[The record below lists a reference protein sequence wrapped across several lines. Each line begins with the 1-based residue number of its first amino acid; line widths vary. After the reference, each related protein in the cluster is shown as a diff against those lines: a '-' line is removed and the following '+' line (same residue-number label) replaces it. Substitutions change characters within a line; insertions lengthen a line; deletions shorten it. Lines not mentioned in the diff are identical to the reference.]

1 MNIRHTL
8 ASFAVVGAV
17 WLGIAAT
24 EYSYD
29 PNDRNT
35 YIASVPHGETNEIT
49 SEAVSVLNGNG
60 VTNFVKLGEGTLIS
74 NKDIT
79 SYTGGIAIAE
89 GVFRSEPSL
98 EANETVGKLAGG
110 GDIHVSDGATLEVH
124 ATGSY
129 RSSMRT
135 KTVFVSG
142 RGFNG
147 MGALVACAGSKD
159 GMSFGDRIVLNG
171 DTLVCNNGAPQFRLI
186 KNGGTLDFN
195 GKTLYIGGSG
205 EVQFYCT
212 PALKNMP
219 NPGQAIVSGGAGV
232 RFIRENSIGGNYNLW
247 EHYCDLV
254 ITNSSRLVLDANY
267 VNNFSWPIKL
277 HEGTG
282 IFALVPEG
290 TAWSLSS
297 GINLISLTGNISG
310 NPNAKV
316 HLLDPSRNWI
326 RFNDANDF
334 LTIKGKMS
342 GGGIFVS
349 SGASKI
355 SSSLYLGYEKN
366 DFTNGAVVTGCSLHL
381 LVNGALPAAGAP
393 LSLTNSAV
401 VLHSTT
407 EYSLPPL
414 EVYGN
419 CIVSNYNYTD
429 VAPVGTWRDSVKKTG
444 SGTLQYRSLIGAPLL
459 DVRGGTV
466 EFNPVDGALPVFNA
480 IGGISSGTVDFGGFD
495 YAVESASGSPN
506 VVNCPMLTV
515 STGWVFDASTPVD
528 SEGLSTDGVLAFAD
542 GCVLNVHNA
551 DLHAAG
557 SRRRSWVIA
566 NAAGGIAGVPECVC
580 DVPGWSVEKS
590 ADAKTLLLHS
600 PAVGFRMILR

>member
-1 MNIRHTL
+1 MNIIRVL
-8 ASFAVVGAV
+8 ASFAVA
-17 WLGIAAT
+17 GIVSPGVAAT

-29 PNDRNT
+29 PNDPKT
-35 YIASVPHGETNEIT
+35 YIADVPYGETNEI
-49 SEAVSVLNGNG
+49 SEAAVTVLNGNG
-60 VTNFVKLGEGTLIS
+60 VTNFVKRGTGSLVS
-74 NKDIT
+74 NKNIK
-79 SYTGGIAIAE
+79 SYTGGIVIAE

-98 EANETVGKLAGG
+98 EANETVGKLTGG
-110 GDIHVSDGATLEVH
+110 GDIQVLDGATLEVH

-129 RSSMRT
+129 RSAMGT
-135 KTVFVSG
+135 KTVLVTG

-159 GMSFGDRIVLNG
+159 GMSFGDKIVLNG

-195 GKTLYIGGSG
+195 GKTLYIEGPG

-212 PALKNMP
+212 PSLKNMP

-232 RFIRENSIGGNYNLW
+232 RFIRENSVGGSYNLW

-254 ITNSSRLVLDANY
+254 ITNSSRLILDANY

-277 HEGTG
+277 HKGTG

-297 GINLISLTGNISG
+297 GINLISKTGNIGS

-316 HLLDPSRNWI
+316 HLLDPLRNWI
-326 RFNDANDF
+326 KFNDANDF
-334 LTIKGKMS
+334 LTIKGKIS

-401 VLHSTT
+401 VLHKT
-407 EYSLPPL
+407 EVYSLPPL
-414 EVYGN
+414 EAYGD
-419 CIVSNYNYTD
+419 CIVSNYAG
-429 VAPVGTWRDSVKKTG
+429 VAPTGAWRDYVKKTG

-459 DVRGGTV
+459 DARGGTV
-466 EFNPVDGALPVFNA
+466 ELNLVDGKLPVFNA
-480 IGGISSGTVDFGGFD
+480 IGGTSSGSVDFGGRN
-495 YAVESASGSPN
+495 YTVESASGSPN
-506 VVNCPMLTV
+506 VVNCPTLTV
-515 STGWVFDASTPVD
+515 SRDWTFDAATPAD
-528 SEGLSTDGVLAFAD
+528 SAGLSTDGVLTFAD
-542 GCVLNVHNA
+542 GCSLTVRNA
-551 DLHAAG
+551 DLIAAG
-557 SRRRSWVIA
+557 SRRRTWVVA
-566 NAAGGIAGVPECVC
+566 TAAGGITGIPECVC
-580 DVPGWSVEKS
+580 DVPGWKVEKS
-590 ADAKTLLLHS
+590 ADSKTLLLNS
-600 PAVGFRMILR
+600 PIVGFRMILR